1 MLVAERGQ
9 FNHSLATTRARCPS
23 FVSAESDGS
32 GDAVAALLSAGNR
45 VVIALPNGPEAA
57 TALLA
62 LCVRCAVAPLD
73 INVTAEE
80 AM

>member
-1 MLVAERGQ
+1 MLSVASSITHLPQR
-9 FNHSLATTRARCPS
+9 ARARCLS